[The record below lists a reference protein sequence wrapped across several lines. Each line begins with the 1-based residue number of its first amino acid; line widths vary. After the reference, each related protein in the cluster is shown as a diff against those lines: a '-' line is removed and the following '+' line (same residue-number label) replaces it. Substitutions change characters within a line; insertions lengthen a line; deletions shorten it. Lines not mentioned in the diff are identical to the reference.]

1 MMIPMKTKLD
11 KFANYFDKKLKDY
24 FDNKDMPLEFKK
36 TIEYTPLAGGKR
48 LRPYLIHLFSEELE
62 IEEHTILPLELA
74 VEIFHSAS
82 LIHDD
87 LPAIDNDKLRR
98 GKPSLH
104 TVYGEGEALLA
115 GDYLML
121 HANHLI
127 NSLDAGPDRIIEL
140 NKSWNKTAENVVLGE
155 YIDIRY
161 ENYDKYILDEI
172 HKLKTGALFGFCFS
186 SPFIFRGMFDKAKQY
201 GEIGNNFGICFQIMD
216 DIKDVTGTSKILGKT
231 PGKDQ
236 TLNKPTILDRLSLS
250 EAIEYSN
257 DLFKE
262 TVQQI
267 EYEPIRE
274 VLSELKEIIEKS

>member
-11 KFANYFDKKLKDY
+11 IFANYFDKKLKDY
-24 FDNKDMPLEFKK
+24 FDNKDIPVEFKK

-62 IEEHTILPLELA
+62 IEEHAILPLELA

-98 GKPSLH
+98 GKASLH
-104 TVYGEGEALLA
+104 TIYGEGEALLA

-127 NSLDAGPDRIIEL
+127 NSLDANPDRIIEL
-140 NKSWNKTAENVVLGE
+140 SKSWNKTAENVVLGE
-155 YIDIRY
+155 YLDIRY
-161 ENYDKYILDEI
+161 ENHDKNSLDEI
-172 HKLKTGALFGFCFS
+172 QKLKTGALFGFCFS
-186 SPFIFRGMFDKAKQY
+186 SSFIFRGRFDKAKKY
-201 GEIGNNFGICFQIMD
+201 EEIGNNFGICFQIMD
-216 DIKDVTGTSKILGKT
+216 DIKDVTGTSRILGKT
-231 PGKDQ
+231 PGKDKK
-236 TLNKPTILDRLSLS
+236 LNKPTILDRLSLFS
-250 EAIEYSN
+250 AIEYSN
-257 DLFKE
+257 HLFKE

-267 EYEPIRE
+267 DYEPIRE
-274 VLSELKEIIEKS
+274 VLNELKVIIEKS